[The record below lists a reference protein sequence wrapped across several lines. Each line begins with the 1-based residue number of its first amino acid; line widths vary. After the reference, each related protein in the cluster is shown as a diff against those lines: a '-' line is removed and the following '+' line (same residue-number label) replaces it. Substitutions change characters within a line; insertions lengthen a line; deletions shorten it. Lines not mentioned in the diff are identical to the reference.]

1 MDYFNKLFESA
12 DATVEDDV
20 IYSTLDIR
28 RWIPSGVQKI
38 CDVERVTSGRWVY
51 KNQNPIMWQDHRSWI
66 YFLVSGREIHKL
78 GESGQPLAIKQKQRS
93 QPISGTTNRLGRL
106 ANMITAKGDDT
117 DERLRTELALAAD
130 QGQVSIW
137 AFKVPVFEQTLCLDD
152 ESIKLSS
159 CFHKTLEKLWL
170 DRIKQE
176 AGRYP
181 LGNSGRA

>member
-66 YFLVSGREIHKL
+66 YFLVSGR
-78 GESGQPLAIKQKQRS
+78 
-93 QPISGTTNRLGRL
+93 
-106 ANMITAKGDDT
+106 
-117 DERLRTELALAAD
+117 
-130 QGQVSIW
+130 
-137 AFKVPVFEQTLCLDD
+137 
-152 ESIKLSS
+152 
-159 CFHKTLEKLWL
+159 
-170 DRIKQE
+170 
-176 AGRYP
+176 
-181 LGNSGRA
+181 